1 MGAIGT
7 IFFAVL
13 FLAVCAHG
21 WIVVSPSN
29 ASAVLP
35 TGGGDVR
42 FLAGTYTPDACSW
55 SPEQFFASLD
65 IQGAGSSL
73 TIIDCG
79 WQPWLTASL
88 FVRLRIRGL
97 TIVNAVHALQG
108 DVRDVAVEDMVC
120 KRSGSCLNIEAQ
132 SVTLTAISVS
142 QARNSSVITST
153 GELTIS
159 EAHFQDVQSSGGGGA
174 LQLQAKTLSMTN
186 VTISRAHARD
196 GNGGAILI
204 TDPTMEAVVHMS
216 NIRVDTASASG
227 TGGAVD
233 IQGTSIHLVTIQDL
247 WTFNTS
253 APRGGGALHLST
265 EKEMRLSNIS
275 LEKCR
280 APGGECRSCRLVV
293 PCPVAHVS

>member
-1 MGAIGT
+1 V
-7 IFFAVL
+7 FAVL
-13 FLAVCAHG
+13 FLVVCAHG

-35 TGGGDVR
+35 SGGGDVR

-55 SPEQFFASLD
+55 SPEELFASLD

-79 WQPWLTASL
+79 GQPWLTASQ
-88 FVRLRIRGL
+88 FVSLRIRGL
-97 TIVNAVHALQG
+97 TIINADHALQA
-108 DVRDVAVEDMVC
+108 DLSNVAVEDMAC
-120 KRSGSCLNIEAQ
+120 NRSGSCLNIEAQ

-142 QARNSSVITST
+142 QASSNVMVTAT
-153 GELTIS
+153 VELTIS

-174 LQLQAKTLSMTN
+174 LQLQAKKLSMTN

-204 TDPTMEAVVHMS
+204 TDPTMVASVHMA

-233 IQGTSIHLVTIQDL
+233 IQGTSIHLVTIQDM
-247 WTFNTS
+247 WAFNTS
-253 APRGGGALHLST
+253 APRGGGALHLGT

-280 APGGECRSCRLVV
+280 APGGECRCWCLVV
-293 PCPVAHVS
+293 PCRATRLELSHVS